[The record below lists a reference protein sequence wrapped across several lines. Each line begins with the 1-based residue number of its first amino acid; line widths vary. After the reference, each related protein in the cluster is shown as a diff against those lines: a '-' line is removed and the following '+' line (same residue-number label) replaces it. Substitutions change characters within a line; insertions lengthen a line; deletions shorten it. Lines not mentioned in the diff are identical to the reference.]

1 MGRELTSAGAIWREK
16 VERCP
21 ESTGFLAPVEQH
33 EGGRK
38 AASQVPLSAAWITD
52 DLVEETRR
60 VWSKAYGRVVTE
72 EEAVEILMN
81 VKRLAAV
88 LIEAM
93 REGEGK

>member
-1 MGRELTSAGAIWREK
+1 M
-16 VERCP
+16 
-21 ESTGFLAPVEQH
+21 TGFPARNEQH

-38 AASQVPLSAAWITD
+38 AASQVPLSEAWMTD
-52 DLVEETRR
+52 EMVEETRR

-72 EEAVEILMN
+72 DEAVEILTN

-93 REGEGK
+93 REGEET